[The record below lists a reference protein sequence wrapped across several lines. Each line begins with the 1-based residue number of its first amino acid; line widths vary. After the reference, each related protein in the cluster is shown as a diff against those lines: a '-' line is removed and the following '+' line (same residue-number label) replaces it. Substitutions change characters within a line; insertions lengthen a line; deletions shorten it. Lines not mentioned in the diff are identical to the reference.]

1 MIKLREHLRISFD
14 VDGVLADF
22 ESAYLKRFKKWP
34 NHDWAVTRNVA
45 NILIHEREFW
55 LNLPVLNRLEFTPR
69 MYCSARVNPKRWS
82 KQYLRNNDFPEAPL
96 FQVPGYKLSKAKT
109 LKGRCDVHIE
119 DSTKNFLDL
128 NRKGIPCLLYN
139 NKSNEHLGPILRI
152 YSLDKDEITD
162 AYWLAKELGIFDNF
176 DKVFFEYDN

>member
-1 MIKLREHLRISFD
+1 MIRLREHLRVSFD
-14 VDGVLADF
+14 IDGVLADF

-55 LNLPVLNRLEFTPR
+55 LNLPVLNTLSFTPK
-69 MYCSARVNPKRWS
+69 MCCSARVNNKRWT
-82 KQYLRNNDFPEAPL
+82 KKYLEDHDFPKAPL
-96 FQVPGYKLSKAKT
+96 YQVPGYKLSKAKT

-119 DSTKNFLDL
+119 DSVKNFLDL

-139 NKSNEHLGPILRI
+139 NEINEHLGPVLRI
-152 YSLDKDEITD
+152 YSLDEDEITD
-162 AYWLAKELGIFDNF
+162 TYWLAKEMNIFKDF
-176 DKVFFEYDN
+176 DLYFSNEY